1 MVRTSS
7 NSRKMT
13 KGELIYCLLM
23 FLALPFLIIS
33 FIWMIKA
40 RKEINILKK
49 TFQSLTYTWEEDAV
63 FEISATENG
72 FSSLSSNQLA
82 QKSLWKTSWPG
93 TVEGC
98 YCDDTKRGRGVRR
111 GTNVGKCNRNETRVG
126 CTQHNPVAS
135 VEMSRWIASQQIY
148 ALRIRG
154 TSFYD
159 VYTKIDSQ
167 GNCQTNYKN
176 CGDKT
181 TTSKGFCIPNTIP
194 TCPITAIS
202 DTAEPGYTPASGF
215 IGFSLNY
222 ISQPQKQPI
231 TYLSMGENKAC
242 FIRTHRPLTAGRKK
256 YPLLDADYEDCKID
270 DSVKKIASPSVGERD
285 LFDINSIPYSGF
297 KQYDTDNKYKYNLI
311 YSSPLEWSPDCI
323 DTVPSFKSKP
333 QDLVDLQKQY
343 TILFVLYII
352 SLSMAGFKYFF
363 TIYFLNIWSPD
374 TRKQIYKFIF
384 LFRLIGFL
392 IAAPSIMI
400 VTIKLKQFQGFFQNI
415 TNLKCSS
422 DLGNT
427 NFQVLSDSIN
437 SKVHRKNL
445 VMITLSY
452 IGMAYEA
459 CIAFCYL
466 KIFWNME

>member
-1 MVRTSS
+1 MTQYS
-7 NSRKMT
+7 NKRKMN

-23 FLALPFLIIS
+23 LLALPFLIIS
-33 FIWMIKA
+33 FVWMVKA

-63 FEISATENG
+63 FEISATTTG
-72 FSSLSSNQLA
+72 FSSLASA
-82 QKSLWKTSWPG
+82 TGAYKSVWKTIWPG

-111 GTNVGKCNRNETRVG
+111 GTNANKCNSNETRAG
-126 CTQHNPVAS
+126 CTKHNPVAS
-135 VEMSRWIASQQIY
+135 VEMSKWISSHEINV
-148 ALRIRG
+148 LRIKG

-159 VYTKIDSQ
+159 VYTKIDTQ
-167 GNCQTNYKN
+167 GGCQTGYKN
-176 CGDKT
+176 CGDKS
-181 TTSKGFCIPNTIP
+181 TTSKGFCIPSSVPN
-194 TCPITAIS
+194 CPITAIR
-202 DTAEPGYTPASGF
+202 DTADPGYTAVSGF
-215 IGFSLNY
+215 NGFSLSY
-222 ISQPQKQPI
+222 ISELQKQPV

-242 FIRTHRPLTAGRKK
+242 FIRTHRPLTSGRKK

-270 DSVKKIASPSVGERD
+270 DTVTKVGSIGVGERD
-285 LFDINSIPYSGF
+285 LFDINSVPYSQF
-297 KQYDTDNKYKYNLI
+297 KQYDADNKYKYNLV

-323 DTVPSFKSKP
+323 DTVPSFKTKP
-333 QDLVDLQKQY
+333 QDLEDLQKQY

-363 TIYFLNIWSPD
+363 TIYFLNIWAAD
-374 TRKQIYKFIF
+374 TRQKIYKFIF
-384 LFRLIGFL
+384 LFRLLGFL

-400 VTIKLKQFQGFFQNI
+400 VTLKLKQFQSFFQNI

-422 DLGNT
+422 DQGNS
-427 NFQVLSDSIN
+427 NFQVLSDSMN
-437 SKVHRKNL
+437 SKVHSKNL

-459 CIAFCYL
+459 GIAVIYL
-466 KIFWNME
+466 KKLWDLE